1 MSLLLSVLRVLT
13 ASTDPLDVFVVHRRF
28 QSPRPDKEQ
37 VRARLSDLVEQ
48 GLASRT
54 DHGTYEATRAGRERV
69 KAEDAQAA
77 EQAPEVNPGQLQKLR
92 PLLRSREHLKVR
104 QAGRSSGRRSVPAR
118 VQKWEMDSTG
128 LSSED
133 WRRPGLSRCARPGR
147 KK

>member
-37 VRARLSDLVEQ
+37 VRARLSDLVRD
-48 GLASRT
+48 GLASKT

-77 EQAPEVNPGQLQKLR
+77 EQAPDVDPGQLQKLR
-92 PLLRSREHLKVR
+92 PLLRSRRHMKVEHARK
-104 QAGRSSGRRSVPAR
+104 SSGRRSVPAR

>member
-1 MSLLLSVLRVLT
+1 MSLFLSVLRVLT